1 MKCILIDDEPLARAG
16 LQKMLAGISSVE
28 LLDSFSNAM
37 DANDFLKDNEVEL
50 MFLDI
55 EMATLNGLEFAKSLI
70 TKPLIIFITAYPQYA
85 LDSYEMDAIDYLV
98 KPVRMERLLKAINKV
113 ENYLKLLQKN
123 NEEPETAYIENNY
136 VFIKSD
142 RRFVKVFFKEILYIE
157 GLKDY
162 VVIQTESKKVLTA
175 MNIKTIHAQLP
186 DKNFTRV
193 SKSFIVNTNHIV
205 SVDAHSI
212 YIKEEEIPIG
222 SNFKDEFFQ
231 KFISDKVIKR

>member
-1 MKCILIDDEPLARAG
+1 MKCIVIDDEPLARAG

-37 DANDFLKDNEVEL
+37 DANDFLKDNDVEL

-55 EMATLNGLEFAKSLI
+55 EMAALNGLEFAKSLI

-85 LDSYEMDAIDYLV
+85 LDSYETDAIDYLV
-98 KPVRMERLLKAINKV
+98 KPVRMERLLKAINKA

-123 NEEPETAYIENNY
+123 NEEPETASVENDY

-142 RRFVKVFFKEILYIE
+142 RRFVKIFFKEILYIE

-162 VVIQTESKKVLTA
+162 VVIQTENKKVLTA

-205 SVDAHSI
+205 SVDAHAV

-222 SNFKDEFFQ
+222 SNFKDEFFE
-231 KFISDKVIKR
+231 KFVSEKVIKR